1 MVLLKIC
8 LDVVQIV
15 LCKPVQN
22 THLGKGNGVNDHH
35 SMTLRMY
42 LLMPLGV
49 INYYFRSL
57 MILMRWVG
65 DGPPLAFIFAIFCS
79 THKVNRF
86 KGLGEMNKQQ
96 LRETIFDVQK
106 RKLTK
111 VTITDFQ
118 SDNTIVDINS
128 LPKNN
133 PSSAASRVVRDL
145 EIFKLSCM
153 IYDLIYI

>member
-1 MVLLKIC
+1 
-8 LDVVQIV
+8 
-15 LCKPVQN
+15 
-22 THLGKGNGVNDHH
+22 
-35 SMTLRMY
+35 
-42 LLMPLGV
+42 
-49 INYYFRSL
+49 
-57 MILMRWVG
+57 MRWVG

-111 VTITDFQ
+111 VTITDFIQ

-128 LPKNN
+128 LPKTTHLLQLLVLSEIWK
-133 PSSAASRVVRDL
+133 SS
-145 EIFKLSCM
+145 SCHV
-153 IYDLIYI
+153 